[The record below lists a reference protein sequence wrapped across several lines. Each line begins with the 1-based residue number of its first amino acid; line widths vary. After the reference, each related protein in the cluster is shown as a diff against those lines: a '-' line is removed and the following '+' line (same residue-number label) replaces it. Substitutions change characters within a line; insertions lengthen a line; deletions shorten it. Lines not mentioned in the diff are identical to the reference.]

1 MNRITLYGL
10 LAEEFRSS
18 RLCFASSA
26 MHTVQKSIE
35 TYILV
40 FVDLPENAAS
50 EKPND
55 KPTLAKIVTAITP
68 AGG

>member
-1 MNRITLYGL
+1 
-10 LAEEFRSS
+10 
-18 RLCFASSA
+18 
-26 MHTVQKSIE
+26 MHTVQESIE

-68 AGG
+68 LVRAGGWMPTTMVQD